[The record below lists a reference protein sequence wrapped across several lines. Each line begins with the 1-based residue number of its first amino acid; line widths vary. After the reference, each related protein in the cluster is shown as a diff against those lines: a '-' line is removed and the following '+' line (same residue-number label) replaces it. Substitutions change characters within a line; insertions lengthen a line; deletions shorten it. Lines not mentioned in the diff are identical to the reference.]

1 MQNLLTIS
9 NLSISFGG
17 VRALED
23 VSIDVTSG
31 DVAGLIGPNGS
42 GKTTMFN
49 CICGYYRPSKGS
61 VTLNGREITA
71 LKPHGVARQG
81 VGRTFQTPHLFAD
94 MTLRQNLTLA
104 AEVAESGGRLLSGR
118 FAGGRARMAEHRAD
132 ALLEKLGLASH
143 AAAMPDELSVGL
155 AKLGDLARA
164 LAISP
169 SLLLLDE
176 PAVGLND
183 AERAQL
189 SAVLN
194 DLAGQHSMTILVV
207 DHNIGFI
214 SSICSQI
221 TVLASGRV
229 ISKGTPDQ
237 VKADPAVIQAYLG
250 DEHGIP

>member
-1 MQNLLTIS
+1 METLLTIS
-9 NLSISFGG
+9 DLSISFGG
-17 VRALED
+17 VRALDD
-23 VSIDVTSG
+23 VSIDVTAGS
-31 DVAGLIGPNGS
+31 VAGLIGPNGS

-61 VTLNGREITA
+61 VRLKEREITS
-71 LKPHGVARQG
+71 LKPHGVAQQG

-104 AEVAESGGRLLSGR
+104 AEFSSSGGQLMSGL
-118 FAGGRARMAEHRAD
+118 FSGKMARMARQRAD
-132 ALLEKLGLASH
+132 TLLEQLGLTAH
-143 AAAMPDELSVGL
+143 ADAIPGELSVGL

-164 LAISP
+164 LAIAP
-169 SLLLLDE
+169 RLLLLDE

-189 SAVLN
+189 SALLN